1 MRIIIVGAGA
11 SGITAA
17 ISLKRKHKD
26 ADILVIE
33 HLDKALKKI
42 LATGNGKC
50 NLGNNSIDI
59 SLYRNAEF
67 VKPILEEYDF
77 AKQKD
82 FFESIN
88 IKTKLMGELLYPISE
103 SAVTVRNAMLAE
115 CEKLGIKI
123 RLSEGVNAYN
133 VTPNDIKV
141 KTNSTIYS
149 CDRLIFA
156 LGGKSSP
163 NLGSDGSLFPLLEK
177 HGYKFSKIKPG
188 LCPIAT
194 KENTKV
200 LDGVR
205 VKGKVSLLSDGK
217 LIHDESGEILFKSHG
232 LSGIVIM
239 NISRI
244 IARDISKKY
253 IIKIDQLE
261 DEDIASLQNYLSK
274 KGEESYLNAY
284 FHPKMIEYIQRNKL
298 DLIKASKELS
308 FNFDELDSYEHSQVS
323 VGGIVLDQINPDLS
337 SKKEKGVYFI
347 GELLDVDGPCGGYNL
362 MWAFASALHL
372 N

>member
-17 ISLKRKHKD
+17 ISLKRQHKD
-26 ADILVIE
+26 ADVLVIE

-50 NLGNNSIDI
+50 NLGNNSIDVDA
-59 SLYRNAEF
+59 YRNAEF
-67 VKPILEEYDF
+67 VKPILKEYDF
-77 AKQKD
+77 NAQRD

-115 CEKLGIKI
+115 CDKLGIKI
-123 RLSEGVNAYN
+123 HLSEGMKDYN
-133 VTPNDIKV
+133 VTPKEIKV
-141 KTNSTIYS
+141 LTNTTIYS
-149 CDRLIFA
+149 CDKLIFA

-163 NLGSDGSLFPLLEK
+163 NLGSDGSLFPMLEK

-188 LCPIAT
+188 LCPIIT

-205 VKGKVSLLSDGK
+205 VKGKVSLLSEGK
-217 LIHDESGEILFKSHG
+217 LIHQESGEILFKSHG

-239 NISRI
+239 NVSRI
-244 IARDISKKY
+244 IARDISEKY
-253 IIKIDQLE
+253 IIKIDQLVN
-261 DEDIASLQNYLSK
+261 EDIDSLKTYLFK
-274 KGEESYLNAY
+274 KGEESYLSAY

-308 FNFDELDSYEHSQVS
+308 FTFDELDSYEHSQIS
-323 VGGIVLDQINPDLS
+323 VGGIELSQINNDLS
-337 SKKEKGVYFI
+337 SKKERGVYFI

-362 MWAFASALHL
+362 MWAFASALSL
-372 N
+372 K